1 MKKLFLFSM
10 FAAII
15 SFAAQAQNEFANEKF
30 YSAVK
35 KIVADGQNGF
45 ALYKGPKLRSLGSI
59 MTFYKTTLML
69 PGADSGKITEAVIG
83 NPDVSYDFKPAKTL
97 ELASQKI
104 KYLAEALK
112 TASSKTLYEQQ
123 KTNTIKTFTFY
134 KTLLY
139 TTASPGVFDSP
150 DFELYTT
157 LEKGVY
163 MINLKIKGSVPV
175 PVKTSKLKADNNLVT
190 EIKTV
195 LADIDNVYKAEKTTL
210 KETTK
215 YDTRYNSRTQ
225 LFGIGAEVKET
236 SYNISWYYYLGADIL
251 TGADESTSTYEKLK
265 AACTAAGISFGAEKV
280 EKTHKQVFASM
291 KTSSGKEY
299 SVLLNC
305 YAEQYSSSISL
316 MISRYK

>member
-1 MKKLFLFSM
+1 MKNILFLLMIVS
-10 FAAII
+10 I
-15 SFAAQAQNEFANEKF
+15 SFAARAQNEFANEKF

-35 KIVADGQNGF
+35 KITADGQNGF
-45 ALYKGPKLRSLGSI
+45 ALYKGAKTGGLGSI
-59 MTFYKTTLML
+59 MTFYKTTLLL
-69 PGADSGKITEAVIG
+69 PGADSGKITIPVIG
-83 NPDVSYDFKPAKTL
+83 HPDASYDFKPAKTL

-104 KYLAEALK
+104 KYLAAALK

-123 KTNTIKTFTFY
+123 KTSELKGFTFY

-139 TTASPGVFDSP
+139 TTASPGLFDAA

-157 LEKGVY
+157 LDKGVY

-175 PVKTSKLKADNNLVT
+175 PVKTTKLKPDNDLT
-190 EIKTV
+190 TKIKTV
-195 LADIDNVYKAEKTTL
+195 LSDVDKLFTGEKTTL

-215 YDTRYNSRTQ
+215 YDTRYNTRTQ
-225 LFGIGAEVKET
+225 LFGFGAEVKET

-251 TGADESTSTYEKLK
+251 TGANESTDTYNKLK
-265 AACTAAGISFGAEKV
+265 AACAAAGIGFGAEKV
-280 EKTHKQVFASM
+280 EGTHKQVFASM

-299 SVLLNC
+299 TFLLGC
-305 YAEQYSSSISL
+305 YAEQYGSSVSL